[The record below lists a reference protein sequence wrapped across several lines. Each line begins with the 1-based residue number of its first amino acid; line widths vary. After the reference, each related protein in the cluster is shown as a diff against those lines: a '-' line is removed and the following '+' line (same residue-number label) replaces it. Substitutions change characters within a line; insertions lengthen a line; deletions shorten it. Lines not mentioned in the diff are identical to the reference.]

1 MRPCVLWAA
10 AALVLALCGPALQAR
25 AEFHTQDWE
34 LTLAGSARND
44 SDFSESSIGKSGSL
58 GYFPLRDLELSIR
71 DTITY
76 TDVGRD
82 TLTDIRVATAVDWH
96 FPLGRSHRFIP
107 FVGATLGYQFGN
119 GVLDTW
125 YAGPEAG
132 IKYFVNND
140 AFLFFRAEYDIFFDT
155 TGDSS
160 SDSQFVYQFGIGFR
174 F

>member
-1 MRPCVLWAA
+1 MRLCVVAA
-10 AALVLALCGPALQAR
+10 AALLLVLFAPPPQAH
-25 AEFHTQDWE
+25 AEFHARDWE

-44 SDFSESSIGKSGSL
+44 ADFSQASIGKSGSL
-58 GYFPLRDLELSIR
+58 GYFATHNLEFSLR

-76 TDVGRD
+76 TDEGRS
-82 TLTDIRVATAVDWH
+82 TLTDVRVATAVDWH
-96 FPLGRSHRFIP
+96 FPLGQSHRFIP
-107 FVGATLGYQFGN
+107 FIGATLGYQFGN

-132 IKYFVNND
+132 IKYFLNND
-140 AFLFFRAEYDIFFDT
+140 TFLFARAEYDIFFDT

-160 SDSQFVYQFGIGFR
+160 SDSQFVYQFGLGFR